1 MIVRQMEDS
10 IRLIAQHDHAR
21 AAGTIVRHWAG
32 VDLIPPPPPPP
43 PPMPTGCAAPILVP
57 GIGAQGGELA
67 LSVKAGLDSG
77 EPNLL
82 ISSSREI
89 AYASRSGREFADA
102 ARAAA
107 AALRDNI
114 NQTLDEVGRGW

>member
-1 MIVRQMEDS
+1 MESNSRGNVGLVVGATYPEELRAVR
-10 IRLIAQHDHAR
+10 AR
-21 AAGTIVRHWAG
+21 AAG
-32 VDLIPPPPPPP
+32 
-43 PPMPTGCAAPILVP
+43 APILVP

-89 AYASRSGREFADA
+89 AYASRSGRDFADA